1 MRPIFARAAC
11 AALCLCLSA
20 SASETLRVVTWNCL
34 GLQTGSSAYDALVDT
49 LVRLD
54 GDVVLLQ
61 EISGA
66 TDAANVPLLAS
77 DCGYAFSFVGNISG
91 TLSGGLRTAIL
102 SRHPITASASWTA
115 AELSG
120 DPLANDITRD
130 IIEVVVSVPEVCQPV
145 ALFTV
150 HLKSGSSNTDRFRRQ
165 VEQQRLKKAIDLRQA
180 ATPGVQVIVGGDF
193 NEDTDNAPFT
203 DTWSTLPS
211 GLPASYKLGTDVTFP
226 VTYDPFGVLAGEGL
240 QYVDAT
246 QEDSTTVY
254 STISGSG
261 NRLDYVWAPAGMV
274 VLGDEVYDSVDDDGV
289 DGGPAGNVLR
299 KAGAPLAAGT
309 SATASDHWP
318 LFADYLLES
327 CDGTRYG
334 NGSPATFALVPRA
347 GSASAPALGTADFR
361 LRLLYATPGA
371 SAILVLGVAKLAPP
385 DGFALDPFV
394 PGATLYVDFST
405 AVGLFPA
412 VVDAGGQAE
421 FTLPVPNKP
430 SLVGFELET
439 QWFVTDT
446 GAPNGVGA
454 MTDAYEAVIGP

>member
-1 MRPIFARAAC
+1 MLAPFARAAA

-20 SASETLRVVTWNCL
+20 SASETLRVVTWNVL
-34 GLQTGSSAYDALVDT
+34 GLQPASSSYDALVDT
-49 LVRLD
+49 LLRVD

-61 EISGA
+61 EITGA
-66 TDAANVPLLAS
+66 GDVAAVPGLAA
-77 DCGYAFSFVGNISG
+77 DTGYAYSFVGNTSG

-102 SRHPITASASWTA
+102 SRHPILASESWTA

-120 DPLANDITRD
+120 DPLANDISRD
-130 IIEVVVSVPEVCQPV
+130 IIEVLISLPEACAPL

-150 HLKSGSSNTDRFRRQ
+150 HFKSGSSNTDKFRRQ
-165 VEQQRLKKAIDLRQA
+165 VEQQRLKRAIDLRQA
-180 ATPGVQVIVGGDF
+180 ATPGVQVLVGGDF
-193 NEDTDNAPFT
+193 NEDIDNAPFT
-203 DTWSTLPS
+203 DVWSALPS
-211 GLPASYKLGTDVTFP
+211 GLPGSYKLGTDITFP
-226 VTYDPFGVLAGEGL
+226 VTYAPFGVLAGEGL
-240 QYVDAT
+240 AYVDAT

-261 NRLDYVWAPAGMV
+261 NRLDYIWAPTGMV
-274 VLGDEVYDSVDDDGV
+274 VLGDEVYDSADDDGL
-289 DGGPAGNVLR
+289 DAAPAGNILR
-299 KAGAPLAAGT
+299 KAGAPLPAGT

-318 LFADYLLES
+318 AFADVLLES
-327 CDGTRYG
+327 CDGTRFG
-334 NGSPATFALVPRA
+334 SGSPATFALVPRA
-347 GSASAPALGTADFR
+347 GIASEPALGTPDFR

-385 DGFALDPFV
+385 SGFPLDPFV
-394 PGATLYVDFST
+394 PGATLFVDFST

-412 VVDAGGQAE
+412 VVDANGQAE

-439 QWFVTDT
+439 QWFVSDP

-454 MTDAYEAVIGP
+454 MTDGYQAVIGN